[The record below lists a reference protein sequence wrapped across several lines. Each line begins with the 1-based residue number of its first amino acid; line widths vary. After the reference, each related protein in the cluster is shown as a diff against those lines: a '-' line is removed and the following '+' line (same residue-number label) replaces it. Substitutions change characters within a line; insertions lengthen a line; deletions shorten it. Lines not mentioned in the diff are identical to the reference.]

1 MKKSVYILCLWIVE
15 TITYIFLFN
24 LLGLRHDLLLSFYVF
39 YFGMLLMFHH
49 FSIRNNLI
57 WSEMRDLITAHFYYF
72 VFSSFSIV
80 VFDVNRIRLFLLNL
94 AITLIMFVLTLI
106 YIRTSHILFRKQLA
120 GNTLIIGVNENA
132 QKIGYISHSNRF
144 ALMNVIG
151 FVDYFSVYKKDK
163 FLEKPVFSSDEM
175 EGIITQH
182 RVDQVIIVL
191 PQASSKQLNEIVD
204 RLSNLVDRIKFVPST
219 YDLMDYESEIQD
231 FDGILLVSTVKSK
244 IKPFSK
250 FVKRLVDIV
259 AGIVGCIILI
269 PVTIGLKIIFLK
281 NGDKAPLIFTQI
293 RIGKNGKP
301 IKIYKYRSMVPDA
314 EKVLEELMEKN
325 ESIKQEYLKNKKLQD
340 DPRITPIGEKLRKT
354 SLDELPQLINVLK
367 GEMSLVGPRPYLFR
381 EIDDMIYYDDIIK
394 CKPGLTGM
402 WQVSGRSD
410 IGFKERCHLDEYY
423 YRNWA
428 FWLDFTIL
436 VKTIKIVLYGN
447 GAM

>member
-1 MKKSVYILCLWIVE
+1 M
-15 TITYIFLFN
+15 
-24 LLGLRHDLLLSFYVF
+24 
-39 YFGMLLMFHH
+39 
-49 FSIRNNLI
+49 
-57 WSEMRDLITAHFYYF
+57 AHFYYF
-72 VFSSFSIV
+72 IFSSFSIV
-80 VFDVNRIRLFLLNL
+80 IFDESRIRLFLLNS

-132 QKIGYISHSNRF
+132 QKIGDISHSNRF

-151 FVDYFSVYKKDK
+151 YVDYFNV
-163 FLEKPVFSSDEM
+163 LHENILLPKPVYNPSEM
-175 EGIITQH
+175 ESVIKFKQ
-182 RVDQVIIVL
+182 VDQVIIVL

-204 RLSNLVDRIKFVPST
+204 RLSNLVDKIKFVPST

-231 FDGILLVSTVKSK
+231 FDGVLLVSTVKSK
-244 IKPFSK
+244 AKPFSQ
-250 FVKRLVDIV
+250 FAKRLIDII
-259 AGIVGCIILI
+259 AGIIGCILLI
-269 PVTIGLKIIFLK
+269 PITIVLKIIFLK
-281 NGDKAPLIFTQI
+281 NGDKEPLIFTQV

-301 IKIYKYRSMVPDA
+301 IKIFKYRSMIPNA
-314 EKVLEELMEKN
+314 EQVLEELMKKDN
-325 ESIKQEYLKNKKLQD
+325 NIKQEYLKNKKLQN
-340 DPRITPIGEKLRKT
+340 DPRITHIGKKLRET

-381 EIDDMIYYDDIIK
+381 EVEDMIYYDDIIK

-436 VKTIKIVLYGN
+436 IKTIKIVLYGN

>member
-1 MKKSVYILCLWIVE
+1 MGKSFYIFCLWIVE

-39 YFGMLLMFHH
+39 YFGMLLIFHH

-72 VFSSFSIV
+72 IFSSFSMVII
-80 VFDVNRIRLFLLNL
+80 DVDRIRLFLLNL
-94 AITLIMFVLTLI
+94 VITLIMFVLTLI
-106 YIRTSHILFRKQLA
+106 YIRMSHIFFRKQLA

-132 QKIGYISHSNRF
+132 QKIGDISHNNRF

-151 FVDYFSVYKKDK
+151 YVDYFNVLHDNIS
-163 FLEKPVFSSDEM
+163 LTKPVYNPSEM
-175 EGIITQH
+175 EDVIKFNQI
-182 RVDQVIIVL
+182 DQVIIVL

-231 FDGILLVSTVKSK
+231 FDGVLLVSTVKSK
-244 IKPFSK
+244 IKPFSR
-250 FVKRLVDIV
+250 FAKRLIDIM
-259 AGIVGCIILI
+259 AGIIGCILLI
-269 PVTIGLKIIFLK
+269 PITIILKLIFLK
-281 NGDKAPLIFTQI
+281 NGDKAPLLFTQM

-301 IKIYKYRSMVPDA
+301 IKIFKYRSMVPDA
-314 EKVLEELMEKN
+314 EKVLEELMEKDKN
-325 ESIKQEYLKNKKLQD
+325 IKEEYLKNKKLQN
-340 DPRITPIGEKLRKT
+340 DPRITPIGKILRKT

-428 FWLDFTIL
+428 CWLDFTIL